1 MTAARGAFAHAPY
14 PLTFDFRSTSVR
26 IVVIDEQPWFVGKDV
41 ADVLG
46 YADSKSAIKQ
56 HCKGAVKHHPLPT
69 AGGLQRIRILS
80 EADMLRLIVS
90 SKLPAA
96 EVFERWVFEEV
107 LPSIRKTGRY
117 EHPSPTSFEAT
128 ADRVRRMAGV
138 DSTVSSEQSGL
149 FQAPQFREAQRF
161 VANYLERMRS
171 DSAACDAPEWNA
183 AEFDRIV
190 DGILARELVCGSWL
204 LSISLDGLLNLRRIP
219 SDARVVSPTD
229 ADTMAALI
237 SNQVPDD
244 LRPGLLHLGLDRLA
258 RASSSPKTNPSPT

>member
-1 MTAARGAFAHAPY
+1 
-14 PLTFDFRSTSVR
+14 V
-26 IVVIDEQPWFVGKDV
+26 
-41 ADVLG
+41 
-46 YADSKSAIKQ
+46 
-56 HCKGAVKHHPLPT
+56 
-69 AGGLQRIRILS
+69 LS
-80 EADMLRLIVS
+80 EADMLRLVVS

-128 ADRVRRMAGV
+128 ADRVRRMASV
-138 DSTVSSEQSGL
+138 DGTVSSEQSGL